1 MSQKEALIMKESTFI
16 ALVSLVI
23 GLLLHDT
30 SAQPCQGNGFTG
42 GCECN
47 IMGGCN
53 ALGVPQPGLNAQMNG
68 YAPSGIEQFGYA
80 SPLNKNN
87 RALVHLCEGGTMAI
101 LYDCNAKIPLY
112 AATVMTG
119 SQIKA
124 TYSRPSVSF
133 RPSGYSGLNV
143 MFQQQDNDYDDVLNR
158 NICYETQAGNL
169 VVDKDWLNAHPK
181 KPSARPSNPQP
192 CVSPFNL
199 PSPVHRGH
207 LIAASYGRG
216 IPNRPSETFRYTN
229 SVPQFGTFNSGK
241 WGASERRLLRWGQT
255 NCNAYNGVATQTVR
269 MYIVVGAIPS
279 TLPTFQPR
287 FFGEAGFGDS
297 QSSSKLTNTYG
308 ANTGGLGKEY
318 RINVPKYMW
327 TAACC
332 TFSYID
338 KHGKLVSGTR
348 STAFLREN
356 EPGKDQ
362 CDVPGDL
369 NVLFSFLKF
378 PLQPIDLFPA
388 EKSCYDVNNFVG

>member
-53 ALGVPQPGLNAQMNG
+53 AHGVPQPGLNAQMNG

-119 SQIKA
+119 SQIQA
-124 TYSRPSVSF
+124 TYSRPTDKF
-133 RPSGYSGLNV
+133 RPSNYSGLDL
-143 MFQQQDNDYDDVLNR
+143 MFQQQDNDYDDALNR
-158 NICYETQAGNL
+158 NICYETLAGKL
-169 VVDKDWLNAHPK
+169 VVDKDWLNAHPN

-216 IPNRPSETFRYTN
+216 ILDRPSKTFRYTN

-255 NCNAYNGVATQTVR
+255 NCNASNGVATVR

-287 FFGEAGFGDS
+287 FFGEAGFSDS
-297 QSSSKLTNTYG
+297 QSSSTLKNAYG
-308 ANTGGLGKEY
+308 KRVRSPKKY

-332 TFSYID
+332 TSSYND
-338 KHGKLVSGTR
+338 QHGNSVSGTR
-348 STAFLREN
+348 STAFWREN

-362 CDVPGDL
+362 CHVPGDL
-369 NVLFSFLKF
+369 TVLFSFLRF

-388 EKSCYDVNNFVG
+388 EKSCYDVKNFVG